1 MNRRSPGS
9 GGAPDSESIGSRVRS
24 LRRLRRL
31 TIKELAE
38 RTDSSMGFVSELE
51 NNPQRSMSLQRL
63 KAFAKA
69 LEVPDHVLMGGDMAD
84 IPEEDREF
92 VAHFVALPE
101 EVKSIFKALM
111 EWCVTSR
118 RR

>member
-1 MNRRSPGS
+1 MKKPPNSEE
-9 GGAPDSESIGSRVRS
+9 ALENESIGSRVRS
-24 LRRLRRL
+24 LRRLRGL

-69 LEVPDHVLMGGDMAD
+69 LEVPEHVLMGGEMAE
-84 IPEEDREF
+84 IPEEDRQF
-92 VAHFVALPE
+92 IAQFVALPDDA
-101 EVKSIFKALM
+101 KSTFKALM
-111 EWCVTSR
+111 RWYLTSR
-118 RR
+118 HR